1 MVTEAYCIS
10 TFKKFLDWTSWSWR
24 ITDDRG
30 MNLHPIHSVS
40 SHLYFHPIILFRAK
54 LFLLFSPL
62 FVCCLNNFLFY
73 FVDNI
78 ANTSVERNLFYR
90 YSIEL
95 FKVLCWYMNILS
107 PYPFPIQFAYLN
119 FFGRKFYSH
128 VVSQDKFSLESWCIL
143 KCRNKKTQFLQIMVI

>member
-1 MVTEAYCIS
+1 MIEVWIFTLYIQ
-10 TFKKFLDWTSWSWR
+10 FLH
-24 ITDDRG
+24 IF
-30 MNLHPIHSVS
+30 I
-40 SHLYFHPIILFRAK
+40 FIPIILFRAK

-73 FVDNI
+73 LLI
-78 ANTSVERNLFYR
+78 TLLTLPLREILFYR

-119 FFGRKFYSH
+119 FFRRKFYSH

-143 KCRNKKTQFLQIMVI
+143 KCKNKKTQFLHLRSLKFYLFEFIAWNISLYQNQLGITL